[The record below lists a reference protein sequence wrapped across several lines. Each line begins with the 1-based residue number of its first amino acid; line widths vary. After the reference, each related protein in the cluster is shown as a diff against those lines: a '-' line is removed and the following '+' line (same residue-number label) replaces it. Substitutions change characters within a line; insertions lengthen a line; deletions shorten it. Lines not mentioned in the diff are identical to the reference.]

1 MERSHMRAH
10 MIIPEEV
17 IAEVDELVGS
27 RQRSK
32 FVTEAVREKLGRE
45 RLARELDRVA
55 GSLANVDIPG
65 WETPE
70 AATEWVR
77 SSRRASDRRLP
88 GRESA

>member
-1 MERSHMRAH
+1 MV
-10 MIIPEEV
+10 IPEEI

-55 GSLANVDIPG
+55 GSVANVDIPG
-65 WETPE
+65 WESPE

-77 SSRRASDRRLP
+77 SLRRASDRRIP
-88 GRESA
+88 GHESA